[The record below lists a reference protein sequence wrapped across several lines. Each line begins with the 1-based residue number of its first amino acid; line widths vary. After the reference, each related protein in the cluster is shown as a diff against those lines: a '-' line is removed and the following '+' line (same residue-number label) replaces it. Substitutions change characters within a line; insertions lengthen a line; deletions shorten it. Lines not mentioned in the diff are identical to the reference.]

1 MISRAAARGPFS
13 SMHKLAPVGLL
24 VALLAASFGQDPA
37 SKGAEFT
44 AEIEKA
50 QRAFARD
57 ERGATVAALRQAIL
71 VVQQR
76 QRAAVLAVL
85 PTPAGFTHEDV
96 APANAAKD
104 PFAVEIA
111 ALGLD
116 VERRYRGSND
126 ARFDIEVSTDSPLV
140 EVFARLLEEPA
151 KVLGSGG
158 RIVKYGEHSALV
170 KFKDG
175 HGEVT
180 VVLRDRHVVKV
191 TADAMTE
198 EVLNAIVDG
207 AVVDRIDRELAR

>member
-1 MISRAAARGPFS
+1 ML
-13 SMHKLAPVGLL
+13 KLLPVALL
-24 VALLAASFGQDPA
+24 VALLATSYGQDPA
-37 SKGAEFT
+37 ATGTEFT
-44 AEIEKA
+44 AAIEKA
-50 QRAFARD
+50 RSAFARD

-71 VVQQR
+71 LVQQR
-76 QRAAVLAVL
+76 QRAAVLASL

-96 APANAAKD
+96 APANAADD

-116 VERRYRGSND
+116 VERRYRGESD

-140 EVFARLLEEPA
+140 QAFARLLEDPA
-151 KVLGSGG
+151 KVVGSGG
-158 RIVKYGEHSALV
+158 RIVKYGAHSALV

-198 EVLNAIVDG
+198 AAVGAIVDRD
-207 AVVDRIDRELAR
+207 VIDRIDRELAR

>member
-1 MISRAAARGPFS
+1 MISRAAARGPFC
-13 SMHKLAPVGLL
+13 SMYKLAPVGLL

-37 SKGAEFT
+37 SNGAEFT
-44 AEIEKA
+44 TAIEKA

-57 ERGATVAALRQAIL
+57 ERGATVAALRHAIL

-76 QRAAVLAVL
+76 QRAAVLAIL

-96 APANAAKD
+96 APATAAKD

-116 VERRYRGSND
+116 VERRYRGTED

-140 EVFARLLEEPA
+140 QAFARLLEDPDR
-151 KVLGSGG
+151 VVGSGG
-158 RIVKYGEHSALV
+158 RIVKYGDHSALV

-198 EVLNAIVDG
+198 AAVNAIVDRE
-207 AVVDRIDRELAR
+207 VVDRIDRELAR